1 MIITQ
6 TPLRISFAG
15 GLTDFEDFY
24 RREDGNVISSAIDKY
39 IFVIVNERFD
49 KKIYLNYSKKEI
61 VESVD
66 EIEHDLVREALLT
79 TGVTEGVEI
88 TTLADVPSE
97 GSGLGSS
104 SSVTVGLLN
113 ALYAYRGDPQPQER
127 LAKEACAIEI
137 ERCGKPIG
145 KQDQYIAAF
154 GGLRQF
160 TFHADGSVFSERL
173 PLSPDQ
179 KRTLSDNLMLFYTNR
194 TRSAD
199 PILREQKARMD
210 EKFDTVSQIRL
221 IAKKTR
227 EALNSGDLDAL
238 GDLLH
243 QGWVQKR
250 GMSDKV
256 SNSDI
261 DTMYQAARE
270 AGATGGKLCGA
281 GAGGFLLLYCPH
293 SLQSLVREALSD
305 YRELPFHLERD
316 GSKVIFNMRRY
327 EWK

>member
-24 RREDGNVISSAIDKY
+24 RREDGSVISSAIDKY

-49 KKIYLNYSKKEI
+49 RKIYLNYSKKEI
-61 VESVD
+61 VDSVD

-127 LAKEACAIEI
+127 LAREACAIEI

-179 KRTLSDNLMLFYTNR
+179 KRTLSDNLMMFYTNR

-199 PILREQKARMD
+199 PILREQKALMD
-210 EKFDTVSQIRL
+210 EKFDTVSQIKL
-221 IAKKTR
+221 IVGKMR

-238 GDLLH
+238 GSLLH

-250 GMSDKV
+250 SMSDKV
-256 SNSDI
+256 SNFDI
-261 DTMYQAARE
+261 DTMYHAARE

-293 SLQSLVREALSD
+293 SLQSRVREALSD
-305 YRELPFHLERD
+305 YRELPFHMERD